1 MENVWLQHGS
11 FKRSNLVSDLFQ
23 VKIHL
28 KQAMLETLAAK
39 VPDNQGSDSKTLGT
53 PNRGELIMLLASVIV
68 QARPSQLLSTL
79 NYADLFAWSVPC
91 DMM

>member
-1 MENVWLQHGS
+1 M
-11 FKRSNLVSDLFQ
+11 
-23 VKIHL
+23 KIHL

-39 VPDNQGSDSKTLGT
+39 APDNQGSDSKTLGT

-68 QARPSQLLSTL
+68 QARPSQLISTF